1 MRALTAYIMRR
12 MGRAFL
18 VLLAVLAAGSTGLAQ
33 PYRWTDAEGRVHYSD
48 ALPPA
53 SAKDVQKKKL
63 YDNAI
68 GQQPGYE
75 LSQAV
80 KTAPVT
86 LYTHPSCTS
95 VCSAVRQLLGQRGV
109 PFTEV
114 IANEPQTL
122 DQLKRVS
129 GDHSIPVLVVG
140 AYVEKTPTASAYNQ
154 ALDLA
159 GYPATARTAP

>member
-1 MRALTAYIMRR
+1 MRALTAYIMRS

-18 VLLAVLAAGSTGLAQ
+18 VLLAVLAAGSSSFAQ

-53 SAKDVQKKKL
+53 SARNVQKKRL

-114 IANEPQTL
+114 IANEPKTL
-122 DQLKRVS
+122 EQLARVS
-129 GDHSIPVLVVG
+129 GGHGVPVLVVG
-140 AYVEKTPTASAYNQ
+140 TYVEKTPTASAYNQ

-159 GYPATARTAP
+159 GYPAPTRATP

>member
-1 MRALTAYIMRR
+1 

-18 VLLAVLAAGSTGLAQ
+18 VLLAVLAAGSSSFAQ

-53 SAKDVQKKKL
+53 SARNVQKKTL
-63 YDNAI
+63 HDNAI

-86 LYTHPSCTS
+86 LYTHPNCTS
-95 VCSAVRQLLGQRGV
+95 VCSAVRQLLTQRGV

-114 IANEPQTL
+114 IANEPNTL
-122 DQLKRVS
+122 EQLERVS
-129 GDHSIPVLVVG
+129 GGHGVPVLVVG
-140 AYVEKTPTASAYNQ
+140 TYVEKTPTASAYNQ

-159 GYPATARTAP
+159 GYPAPTRAAP

>member
-1 MRALTAYIMRR
+1 MR
-12 MGRAFL
+12 RAFL
-18 VLLAVLAAGSTGLAQ
+18 VLLAVLAAQSSSLAQ

-53 SAKDVQKKKL
+53 SAKDVQKKRL

-95 VCSAVRQLLGQRGV
+95 VCSALRQLLGQRGV

-114 IANEPQTL
+114 IANEPKTL
-122 DQLKRVS
+122 AQLGRIS
-129 GDHSIPVLVVG
+129 ADHSVPVLVVG

-159 GYPATARTAP
+159 GYPAPTRTAP